1 MPARVRVAAGLIAV
15 ALVGAL
21 TAFALP
27 HAGNAANPKLF
38 GTITAGGVIS
48 VTDSDGHAV
57 TSIAA
62 GTYDIEVTDNSALHN
77 FDLQRPDS
85 TSADAT
91 DIVGMG
97 TVTWTDVSLTPG
109 TWTYLCD
116 AHPYIQGT
124 FTVTGGA
131 TTGTTSTTL
140 PPPTTAPTEPTTTAP
155 TTTRGPAEPC
165 LVPKLIGTTLTVAR
179 RRIARTSC
187 RVGRV
192 SRAYSR
198 KVRRGRV
205 ISQRPKAGRRV
216 GYGTA
221 VSLTL
226 SRGRRR

>member
-1 MPARVRVAAGLIAV
+1 MVAVGL
-15 ALVGAL
+15 LGAL

-48 VTDSDGHAV
+48 LTDSDGHAV
-57 TSIAA
+57 TSIPA

-91 DIVGMG
+91 DIVGIE

-140 PPPTTAPTEPTTTAP
+140 PPPPPPPTTAPMAP

-165 LVPKLIGTTLTVAR
+165 IVPKLAGTTLPVAR
-179 RRIARTSC
+179 RRLARTSC
-187 RVGRV
+187 RLGRV
-192 SRAYSR
+192 GRAYSR
-198 KVRRGRV
+198 KVRRGRI
-205 ISQRPKAGRRV
+205 ISQRPKAGRRL

-221 VSLTL
+221 VNVVL
-226 SRGRRR
+226 SRGRKR

>member
-1 MPARVRVAAGLIAV
+1 MVAV

-27 HAGNAANPKLF
+27 RAGNAANPKLF
-38 GTITAGGVIS
+38 GMITAGGVITL
-48 VTDSDGHAV
+48 TDADGHAV
-57 TSIAA
+57 TSISA

-85 TSADAT
+85 TSAGAT
-91 DIVGMG
+91 DIAGMG
-97 TVTWTDVSLTPG
+97 SVTWTDVSVTPG

-124 FTVTGGA
+124 FTVTGGS
-131 TTGTTSTTL
+131 TTSTSSTTTPSPPP

-155 TTTRGPAEPC
+155 TTTRAPAEPC
-165 LVPKLIGTTLTVAR
+165 VVPKLAGTTLPVVR
-179 RRIARTSC
+179 RRLARTSC
-187 RVGRV
+187 RLGRV
-192 SRAYSR
+192 GRAYSR
-198 KVRRGRV
+198 TVRRGRV

-221 VSLTL
+221 VTVIL

>member
-1 MPARVRVAAGLIAV
+1 MVAVAAL
-15 ALVGAL
+15 GAL

-38 GTITAGGVIS
+38 GTITAGGVITL
-48 VTDSDGHAV
+48 TDSDGHTV
-57 TSIAA
+57 TSIQA
-62 GTYDIEVTDNSALHN
+62 GTYDIEVTDDSAIHN

-124 FTVTGGA
+124 FTVTGGS
-131 TTGTTSTTL
+131 TTSTAATTS
-140 PPPTTAPTEPTTTAP
+140 PASTAPPTTAPTEPTTTAP
-155 TTTRGPAEPC
+155 TTTSGPAKPC
-165 LVPKLIGTTLTVAR
+165 IVPKLAGTTLPVAR
-179 RRIARTSC
+179 RRLARTSC
-187 RVGRV
+187 RLGRIGRV
-192 SRAYSR
+192 YSR

-205 ISQRPKAGRRV
+205 ISQRPDAGRRV

-221 VSLTL
+221 VNVVL